1 MARRVLEMTSH
12 DGWYAFRSAYR
23 FRYIGNVPTRAHYRR
38 WRKQVRAIA
47 AKHFPSRMAAE
58 MVLAP
63 LAVAPRW
70 RQSAVTLAAGA
81 IRLTL

>member
-1 MARRVLEMTSH
+1 MARRTVEMTND
-12 DGWYAFRSAYR
+12 DGWYAFRQAYS
-23 FRYIGNVPTRAHYRR
+23 FRHRGNVPTRATYRE
-38 WRKQVRAIA
+38 WRKRVRAIA

-63 LAVAPRW
+63 LALAPRW
-70 RQSAVTLAAGA
+70 RTSAVTLVARA